1 MTRSLINN
9 ENCFQA
15 FKLFEKKTYQKI
27 YKDMSQNN
35 TQDIDCYIF
44 LKYKLVFKK
53 LIKAF

>member
-53 LIKAF
+53 LIKTF